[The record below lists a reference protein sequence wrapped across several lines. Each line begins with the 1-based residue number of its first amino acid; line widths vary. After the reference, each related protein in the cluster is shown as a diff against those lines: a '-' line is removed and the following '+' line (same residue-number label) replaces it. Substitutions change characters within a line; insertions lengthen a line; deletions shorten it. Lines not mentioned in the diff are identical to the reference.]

1 MQAKPKTKPTSG
13 IMVGNGKD
21 VHGHASKANQAK
33 LPGPSQSGLSSVE
46 RLKRG
51 MRLLFGTVRPKH
63 SDILL
68 PDICITPEGYE
79 YDVYH
84 PRGKALRTVLVVYG
98 MTILGREDV
107 RLVRFARA
115 CVDNGL
121 RVIMPHLPG
130 LMDFE
135 VSIQDMKRLESIAH
149 YEVTNQQEK
158 MGLVG
163 FSTGGSYS
171 LLLAANL
178 ALCDLLG
185 PIVLFSPIYDI
196 RDVFERLHAAPTEV
210 PKSDKDWDQFIWAQ
224 YVIAF
229 RNRNLLNLP
238 EAVVD
243 ALRILLAE
251 YDDMEIQVK
260 KIFYQNHIQAL
271 ELTGRSGLADEG
283 QVLDQLSARGQLAEV
298 KSPVFMLHDATD
310 QLVPPVHTRQMHK
323 ELAKRGAGLR
333 QRMLVTLW
341 LSHVVV
347 QTSGNPV
354 ELYKMI
360 DYLGELFRIGV

>member
-1 MQAKPKTKPTSG
+1 MQAKPKAKLSHDIP
-13 IMVGNGKD
+13 VGNGKD
-21 VHGHASKANQAK
+21 VNGQSPNKHPAK
-33 LPGPSQSGLSSVE
+33 SSRVAQSGLSSVE

-51 MRLLFGTVRPKH
+51 MRLLLGTVRPKH
-63 SDILL
+63 TDILL
-68 PDICITPEGYE
+68 PDICISPDGYE

-135 VSIQDMKRLESIAH
+135 ISRQDMQRLESIVRCEAAH
-149 YEVTNQQEK
+149 EQEQL
-158 MGLVG
+158 GLVG

-171 LLLAANL
+171 LLLAADPTL
-178 ALCDLLG
+178 RGLLG

-196 RDVFERLHAAPTEV
+196 RDVFERLHAVPKEV
-210 PKSDKDWDQFIWAQ
+210 PKTDKDWDQFIWAQ

-229 RNRNLLNLP
+229 RNRNLLELP

-251 YDDMEIQVK
+251 YDEMDIQVK
-260 KIFYQNHIQAL
+260 KIFYKNHIQAL
-271 ELTGRSGLADEG
+271 KLTSRSGLVNEG
-283 QVLDQLSARGQLAEV
+283 QVLDQLSARGHLAEV
-298 KSPVFMLHDATD
+298 KSPVFILHDATD
-310 QLVPPVHTRQMHK
+310 HLVPPDHTRLMHK
-323 ELAKRGAGLR
+323 ELAKRGMGLR

-341 LSHVVV
+341 LSHVIV
-347 QTSGNPV
+347 QTSGNPL

-360 DYLGELFRIGV
+360 DYLGELFRVGV